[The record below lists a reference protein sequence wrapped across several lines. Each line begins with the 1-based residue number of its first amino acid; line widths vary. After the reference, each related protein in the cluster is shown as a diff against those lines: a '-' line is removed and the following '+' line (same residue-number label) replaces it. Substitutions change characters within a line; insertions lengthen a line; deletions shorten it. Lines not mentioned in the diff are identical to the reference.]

1 MLEIADAANY
11 VWIIG
16 AMLAGWDDDMN
27 MKTSASVESATPFA
41 DPDAVRFEFRDAMS
55 RMAAAVN
62 IVTTNGPGGLAG
74 FAATAVCSVTDSP
87 PTLLVCLNRTASV
100 HPAITANN
108 VLCVNVLAH
117 DHQDLSR
124 LFGGKTPVAERFAG
138 ATWSELVTGSP
149 VLDDALVSFDCRIVR
164 RADGG
169 THDILIC
176 EVEAIRRREDG
187 RGLVYFDRNYHPA
200 G

>member
-1 MLEIADAANY
+1 LK
-11 VWIIG
+11 
-16 AMLAGWDDDMN
+16 AMSAGWDDAMN
-27 MKTSASVESATPFA
+27 MKTSASIESATPFA
-41 DPDAVRFEFRDAMS
+41 DPEAVKFEFRNAMS

-100 HPAITANN
+100 HPAISANS

-117 DHQDLSR
+117 DHQELSR
-124 LFGGKTPVAERFAG
+124 LFGGKTPVAERFA
-138 ATWSELVTGSP
+138 AAAWSELVTGSP
-149 VLDDALVSFDCRIVR
+149 VLDDALVSFDCRIVHR
-164 RADGG
+164 GDGG
-169 THDILIC
+169 THDILMC
-176 EVEAIRRREDG
+176 EVDAIRRRDDG
-187 RGLVYFDRNYHPA
+187 QGLVYFDRNYHPA

>member
-1 MLEIADAANY
+1 
-11 VWIIG
+11 
-16 AMLAGWDDDMN
+16 MN
-27 MKTSASVESATPFA
+27 MKTSAVVDQAVPVV
-41 DPDAVRFEFRDAMS
+41 DPDAMRLEFRDAMA

-62 IVTTNGPGGLAG
+62 IVTTDGPGGMAG

-87 PTLLVCLNRTASV
+87 PTLLVCLNRNASV
-100 HPAITANN
+100 HPAVVANN
-108 VLCVNVLAH
+108 VLCVNVLSK

-124 LFGGKTPVAERFAG
+124 LFGGKTPAAERFA
-138 ATWSELVTGSP
+138 AAAWSELATGSP

-169 THDILIC
+169 THDILMC
-176 EVEAIRRREDG
+176 EVEAVRRREG
-187 RGLVYFDRNYHPA
+187 GQGLVYFDRDYHPA